1 VVVKIKYLSHAGFEL
16 KNGKVVLIDPYF
28 FGNELAPKY
37 EGKPDLIILTHE
49 HADHFDPEFVAK
61 YDVPVLCPNTCNP
74 KNPIN
79 IKIGE
84 KKEVMGINIEMI
96 KASHHQSLYAT
107 GYIIEYGDRRIA
119 HLGDTYIDG
128 VRPLKSIDILMVPIG
143 GYFTMNISE
152 AVRAVKMI
160 NPKLVIP
167 MHYNTLPEVKA
178 DPKEFEAKAEKEGFS
193 VRVMEFGE
201 EIEV

>member
-1 VVVKIKYLSHAGFEL
+1 M

-37 EGKPDLIILTHE
+37 EGKPDLIMLTHE
-49 HADHFDPEFVAK
+49 HFDHFDPEFVAK
-61 YDVPVLCPNTCNP
+61 HDVPILCPNTCNP
-74 KNPIN
+74 KNPII

-84 KKEVMGINIEMI
+84 KKEVMGMNIEMI
-96 KASHHQSLYAT
+96 KASHHQSQYAT
-107 GYIIEYGDRRIA
+107 GYIIEYGGKRIA

-128 VRPLKSIDILMVPIG
+128 VRHLKSIDILMVPIG

-152 AVRAVKMI
+152 ALKAVKMI

-167 MHYNTLPEVKA
+167 MHYNTFPEIKA

-201 EIEV
+201 EIEA